1 MKTII
6 KIMSVQFDR
15 DVLLLNAE
23 SNINIAGLKPKEQ
36 ILVDPDHLSFIYLM
50 DYENEYTYISIA
62 DFIWSELKQALE
74 CQSSVFLNIQES
86 RILLPNFLEELT
98 YLIENIIGNANYG
111 EQMVDKVEQI
121 FR

>member
-6 KIMSVQFDR
+6 KIMSAQFDH

-23 SNINIAGLKPKEQ
+23 SNVNIAALKPREQ
-36 ILVDPDHLSFIYLM
+36 ILVDSDHLSFIYLM

-62 DFIWSELKQALE
+62 DFIWPELKQALE
-74 CQSSVFLNIQES
+74 YQSSVFLNIQES
-86 RILLPNFLEELT
+86 RILLPNFLEELS
-98 YLIENIIGNANYG
+98 YLIENIIGNSNYG